1 MVDCSHDNS
10 LKIHTN
16 QILVANYL
24 ADQIRNG
31 NNNIMGVMIESN
43 LKEGKQNLIN
53 KEDLEYGV
61 SITDACINLKTT
73 QELILNLSE
82 AVNVRLKKNTMIYY

>member
-1 MVDCSHDNS
+1 M
-10 LKIHTN
+10 
-16 QILVANYL
+16 